1 MICVYDVGEN
11 HYDRLGSC
19 VLTPIKGSHRQI
31 AGGSYE
37 LTLEHPIDAG
47 GKWTHLQNGAILKV
61 PVPEETIEDAMEG
74 LAADIYRTVAEA
86 ELREEPSEPQRINY
100 GEWNPS
106 NSYTV
111 GSKVTC
117 SGWNHRNWQ
126 CTFYDETSPQTY
138 VPPYNNNSWWK
149 QIADY
154 TSGSPVIV
162 KLPAG
167 ETLYLV
173 EAGEGW
179 YQVITPYGVQG
190 YIKADKVE
198 FVKHVEPGEITSHV
212 ITEQLFRITEVD
224 IDNEANKVTVK
235 ARHVSYDLNG
245 ILCEDMEISQASAAM
260 AISRIAQGLMMDY
273 NGAIA
278 TNLTDTAGTYTQ
290 SIKGRNGGFCLLD
303 PDRGVLPAFGAML
316 KRDNWDVFIMKK
328 KHTDRGYRIRYGKNA
343 KGINWQRKVQDLV
356 TRVVPVAKNEDG
368 SNLYLPEKWVDS
380 THIGEYPTVIM
391 EWLRVD
397 GQVGKDDG
405 TGTDTVWTAEN
416 LYTEMRTKAGERFSV
431 DKVDIPAE
439 EVTVNFEQLGDT
451 AEYPWMRERET
462 ILLYDKIQAIDERI
476 GLRMDLYVTE
486 IEYDIIRQKVTGV
499 KLSNT
504 DSYRERTVT
513 GFNVQDNSI
522 TPRKLTDE
530 VKDSFMA
537 SAVGVMPNYA
547 NANTWKPNTASTEG
561 YVQKGEGNENKVWAT
576 NGNGEPGWRTPGTYS
591 LPLATDGTRGGVQI
605 GYTQS
610 GKNYPVQLD
619 GEKMYVN
626 VPWSQ
631 RPVVDNL
638 TSTDTDKSLSANQ
651 GKVLNDTKFDKTGG
665 TVYNSAR
672 ETPLSI
678 KSNSGTAYIGF
689 INSSDEYNG
698 WLYITSGHK
707 AGAYYNSGFHHF
719 ALESDAVKSISR
731 SGTTF
736 TATRC
741 DGTTFTFDQQD
752 TNTWRGIQN
761 NLTSTSTTD
770 SLSAAMGKKL
780 NDEKLPYTGGTL
792 KGSTDTPLYIQSGN
806 SQRAFIGFKQQDGT
820 VNGYMYATEAN
831 KAGLYYNS
839 AYHHFAWESEA
850 IKNIT
855 RSGTTF
861 TVTRC
866 DGTTFTFTQQDTD
879 TKSSYALTDV
889 ALTWSGSYTGGD
901 YMLIHNGETGS
912 GGGALFR
919 AINRANTAAWVDNEH
934 KWVRIG
940 GDTLSGNLTVQYGGD
955 ACVYAI
961 NSNTSSTVILD
972 AGSGQEHGIWTRG
985 YYNGS
990 SFVSSPQWM
999 IYRNGAGTIIANGQ
1013 AMALRDRGNGSD
1025 ITARYSSGGV
1035 SSFSYGCVW
1044 NGYQI
1049 TYISKADMQSQIRRP
1064 MTGDTDHTPSDTN
1077 TCLSAAAGYELAHGY
1092 ARDNRVKYFN
1102 LSPAASTTVEI
1113 KSANSGYV
1121 VIWRLGT
1128 VSTYGIKFGTGTS
1141 VVNMLLSGTDYC
1153 SVTDN
1158 MQTVTIK
1165 NTHSSSNLRGFIFS
1179 NSYPGIGTD
1188 D

>member
-1 MICVYDVGEN
+1 MICIYDVGEN

-47 GKWTHLQNGAILKV
+47 GKWAHLQNGAILKV
-61 PVPEETIEDAMEG
+61 PVPEETIEDAREG
-74 LAADIYRTVAEA
+74 MAADIYRTVAEA
-86 ELREEPSEPQRINY
+86 ELREEPSEPQQINY
-100 GEWNPS
+100 NAWNPQT
-106 NSYTV
+106 SYTV

-126 CTFYDETSPQTY
+126 CTFYDASSPQTY
-138 VPPYNNNSWWK
+138 VPPYNNNTWWK

-224 IDNEANKVTVK
+224 IDNEANKVTAK

-260 AISRIAQGLMMDY
+260 AISRIAQGLMMEY
-273 NGAIA
+273 PGAIA

-380 THIGEYPTVIM
+380 THISEYPTVIM

-405 TGTDTVWTAEN
+405 TGTDTVWTLEN
-416 LYTEMRTKAGERFSV
+416 LYTEMRTKAGERFTV

-486 IEYDIIRQKVTGV
+486 IEYDVIRQKVTGV

-547 NANTWKPNTASTEG
+547 NSNTWKPNTASSEG
-561 YVQKGEGNENKVWAT
+561 YVQKGEGNANKVWAT
-576 NGNGEPGWRTPGTYS
+576 NGDGEPAWRTPGGYT
-591 LPLATDGTRGGVQI
+591 LPLAADGTRGGVQI

-610 GKNYPVQLD
+610 GKNYPVQLSGEKMFVNVPWTD
-619 GEKMYVN
+619 HYAWDDITGKPSSFYTLPLAANGTRGGVQVGFSTSAANRNYAVQLSGEKMYVN
-626 VPWSQ
+626 VPWTDHYAWADITGK
-631 RPVVDNL
+631 PNL
-638 TSTDTDKSLSANQ
+638 SGAAGGTDLTLITT
-651 GKVLNDTKFDKTGG
+651 NDRYNYNFAFMTAMNFEQVIPPIYSSNG
-665 TVYNSAR
+665 TVYHPAFKTGDYVYIEPGVLGESSGAIKVAKYDKALNAAVTASDFKARPSASSY
-672 ETPLSI
+672 TPFVINELRQKDQTI
-678 KSNSGTAYIGF
+678 IGGDKNGLAIYSNGNTHPPIDAGEYVYVENHGSLANGFYCAEGGIIMTDEALTSSNVVAAGEKGALNKMQYDIYNYIGYVRDDLSVKF
-689 INSSDEYNG
+689 DTYSFGYITVSAFESGLVDFGGNLENSDIRKIYVIISTASGIFQAVTYIGTIARTADNRYAVHLRRATSNDEIVGFYDGSSWTWDSLALNRKLKFGAWTNVTLPLNVSSDGFLSVFLNPS
-698 WLYITSGHK
+698 TT
-707 AGAYYNSGFHHF
+707 AGAYCRL
-719 ALESDAVKSISR
+719 A
-731 SGTTF
+731 
-736 TATRC
+736 
-741 DGTTFTFDQQD
+741 
-752 TNTWRGIQN
+752 
-761 NLTSTSTTD
+761 
-770 SLSAAMGKKL
+770 
-780 NDEKLPYTGGTL
+780 
-792 KGSTDTPLYIQSGN
+792 
-806 SQRAFIGFKQQDGT
+806 
-820 VNGYMYATEAN
+820 
-831 KAGLYYNS
+831 
-839 AYHHFAWESEA
+839 
-850 IKNIT
+850 
-855 RSGTTF
+855 
-861 TVTRC
+861 
-866 DGTTFTFTQQDTD
+866 
-879 TKSSYALTDV
+879 
-889 ALTWSGSYTGGD
+889 
-901 YMLIHNGETGS
+901 S
-912 GGGALFR
+912 GGGNPS
-919 AINRANTAAWVDNEH
+919 ITAVATTGEPV
-934 KWVRIG
+934 
-940 GDTLSGNLTVQYGGD
+940 
-955 ACVYAI
+955 
-961 NSNTSSTVILD
+961 TVIAPIKNND
-972 AGSGQEHGIWTRG
+972 
-985 YYNGS
+985 Y
-990 SFVSSPQWM
+990 
-999 IYRNGAGTIIANGQ
+999 IYQRMLTNGTISCRF
-1013 AMALRDRGNGSD
+1013 M
-1025 ITARYSSGGV
+1025 
-1035 SSFSYGCVW
+1035 
-1044 NGYQI
+1044 
-1049 TYISKADMQSQIRRP
+1049 P
-1064 MTGDTDHTPSDTN
+1064 
-1077 TCLSAAAGYELAHGY
+1077 
-1092 ARDNRVKYFN
+1092 
-1102 LSPAASTTVEI
+1102 
-1113 KSANSGYV
+1113 
-1121 VIWRLGT
+1121 
-1128 VSTYGIKFGTGTS
+1128 
-1141 VVNMLLSGTDYC
+1141 
-1153 SVTDN
+1153 
-1158 MQTVTIK
+1158 
-1165 NTHSSSNLRGFIFS
+1165 IFQ
-1179 NSYPGIGTD
+1179 
-1188 D
+1188 

>member
-47 GKWTHLQNGAILKV
+47 GKWAHLQNGAILKV
-61 PVPEETIEDAMEG
+61 PVPEETIEDAREG
-74 LAADIYRTVAEA
+74 MAADIYRTVAEA
-86 ELREEPSEPQRINY
+86 ELREEPSEPQQINY
-100 GEWNPS
+100 SEWNPAT
-106 NSYTV
+106 SYTV

-126 CTFYDETSPQTY
+126 CTFYDASSPQTY
-138 VPPYNNNSWWK
+138 VPPYNNNTWWK

-224 IDNEANKVTVK
+224 IDNEANKVTAK

-260 AISRIAQGLMMDY
+260 AISRIAQGLMMEY
-273 NGAIA
+273 PGAIA

-316 KRDNWDVFIMKK
+316 KRDNWDIFVMKK

-380 THIGEYPTVIM
+380 THISEYPTVIM

-405 TGTDTVWTAEN
+405 TGTDTVWTLEN
-416 LYTEMRTKAGERFSV
+416 LYTEMRTKAGERFTV
-431 DKVDIPAE
+431 DKVDVPAE

-486 IEYDIIRQKVTGV
+486 IEYDVIRQKVTGV

-547 NANTWKPNTASTEG
+547 NANTWKPNTASSEG
-561 YVQKGEGNENKVWAT
+561 YVAAGQGNNNKVWAT
-576 NGNGEPGWRTPGTYS
+576 NGSGEPAWRNAGSYT
-591 LPLATDGTRGGVQI
+591 LPLAADGTRGGVQI

-610 GKNYPVQLD
+610 GKNYPVQLSGEKMYVNVPWTD
-619 GEKMYVN
+619 HYAWDDITGKPATATRWPSWDEVTGKPSSFYTLPLAANGTRGGVQVGYTTSGKNYAVQLSGEKMYVN
-626 VPWSQ
+626 VPWSDTTYSAGTGISISGTTITNDLNGAINALSEGTSEADGADYLVAQ
-631 RPVVDNL
+631 WVGGGTTNKTYLRRPVSKVVNKTVVDTALGTNATHGNAFYRKDGTWVVPTGTTYSNGTGINLNGTVFSANAYQILGSLGVWSADPTDTTYFIRQDTAGSEQFGRVPFSTVWNYIRGKADTRYVWKSGDTMTGTLTLLNSGAGNSPSLVFQRGSASDNYTDIQMFNQTGSLMFQKRDNTTGNQWSTISWIDSGGIYQGKAAIALNYSNDL
-638 TSTDTDKSLSANQ
+638 TSTHSGYSLEQ
-651 GKVLNDTKFDKTGG
+651 
-665 TVYNSAR
+665 
-672 ETPLSI
+672 P
-678 KSNSGTAYIGF
+678 
-689 INSSDEYNG
+689 
-698 WLYITSGHK
+698 
-707 AGAYYNSGFHHF
+707 
-719 ALESDAVKSISR
+719 
-731 SGTTF
+731 
-736 TATRC
+736 
-741 DGTTFTFDQQD
+741 
-752 TNTWRGIQN
+752 
-761 NLTSTSTTD
+761 
-770 SLSAAMGKKL
+770 
-780 NDEKLPYTGGTL
+780 
-792 KGSTDTPLYIQSGN
+792 
-806 SQRAFIGFKQQDGT
+806 
-820 VNGYMYATEAN
+820 
-831 KAGLYYNS
+831 
-839 AYHHFAWESEA
+839 
-850 IKNIT
+850 
-855 RSGTTF
+855 
-861 TVTRC
+861 
-866 DGTTFTFTQQDTD
+866 
-879 TKSSYALTDV
+879 
-889 ALTWSGSYTGGD
+889 
-901 YMLIHNGETGS
+901 
-912 GGGALFR
+912 
-919 AINRANTAAWVDNEH
+919 
-934 KWVRIG
+934 
-940 GDTLSGNLTVQYGGD
+940 
-955 ACVYAI
+955 
-961 NSNTSSTVILD
+961 
-972 AGSGQEHGIWTRG
+972 
-985 YYNGS
+985 
-990 SFVSSPQWM
+990 
-999 IYRNGAGTIIANGQ
+999 
-1013 AMALRDRGNGSD
+1013 
-1025 ITARYSSGGV
+1025 
-1035 SSFSYGCVW
+1035 
-1044 NGYQI
+1044 
-1049 TYISKADMQSQIRRP
+1049 
-1064 MTGDTDHTPSDTN
+1064 
-1077 TCLSAAAGYELAHGY
+1077 AGYDLAHGY
-1092 ARDNRVKYFN
+1092 ARDNRVLYLN
-1102 LSPAASTTVEI
+1102 LSPGAQASIEI
-1113 KSANSGYV
+1113 KSANGGYA
-1121 VIWRLGT
+1121 VIWRLGKANSHG
-1128 VSTYGIKFGTGTS
+1128 VKFGSGDNCINI
-1141 VVNMLLSGTDYC
+1141 VLNGTDYLG
-1153 SVTDN
+1153 VTYN
-1158 MQTVTIK
+1158 MQTVTFK
-1165 NTHSSSNLRGFIFS
+1165 NNNSSYHIRGWVFYNGDPGLNLD
-1179 NSYPGIGTD
+1179 PAD
-1188 D
+1188 

>member
-61 PVPEETIEDAMEG
+61 PVPEETIEDAREG
-74 LAADIYRTVAEA
+74 MAADIYRTVAEA
-86 ELREEPSEPQRINY
+86 ELREEPSEPQQINY
-100 GEWNPS
+100 NAWNPS
-106 NSYTV
+106 TSYTV

-224 IDNEANKVTVK
+224 IDNEANKVTAK

-245 ILCEDMEISQASAAM
+245 ILCEDMEISQANAAM

-273 NGAIA
+273 PGAIA

-316 KRDNWDVFIMKK
+316 KRDNWDIFVMKK
-328 KHTDRGYRIRYGKNA
+328 KHPDRGYRIRYGKNA
-343 KGINWQRKVQDLV
+343 KGISWQRKVQDLV

-405 TGTDTVWTAEN
+405 TGTDTVWTLEN

-504 DSYRERTVT
+504 DNYRERTVT

-530 VKDSFMA
+530 VKDSFLA

-547 NANTWKPNTASTEG
+547 NSNTWKPNTASTEG
-561 YVQKGEGNENKVWAT
+561 YVQKGDGNANKVWAT
-576 NGNGEPGWRTPGTYS
+576 NGSGEPGWRTPGGYT
-591 LPLATDGTRGGVQI
+591 LPLAADGTRGGVQI

-626 VPWSQ
+626 VPW
-631 RPVVDNL
+631 
-638 TSTDTDKSLSANQ
+638 TDTKAWDSITGKPETATRWPAWGEVTGKPETFAPSAHTHAWSEVTGKPDTATRWPTWNEVTGKPSSFYTLPLAANGTRGGVQVGYTQSGQNYPVQLSGEKMYVNVPWSDTTYLAGSGLSLSGTTFSVSNGLLSTNYAVRIDTSSGGWALIEPGYARNGFMLKSIRFQANAPNWAL
-651 GKVLNDTKFDKTGG
+651 GSYSAGIAFGGDDTKGVITVGYDSPKVKIAGGNGDSPVWYFGLTG
-665 TVYNSAR
+665 
-672 ETPLSI
+672 
-678 KSNSGTAYIGF
+678 
-689 INSSDEYNG
+689 
-698 WLYITSGHK
+698 TSGK
-707 AGAYYNSGFHHF
+707 TYNFDSP
-719 ALESDAVKSISR
+719 VTSISR

-736 TATRC
+736 TATQA
-741 DGTTFTFDQQD
+741 GGGTFTFDQQD
-752 TNTWRGIQN
+752 TNTWRGIQD
-761 NLTSTSTTD
+761 NLTSSTNTTE
-770 SLSAAMGKKL
+770 SLSAKQGYLLANGSAR
-780 NDEKLPYTGGTL
+780 DSTKLPLAGGTM
-792 KGSTDTPLYIQSGN
+792 SGK
-806 SQRAFIGFKQQDGT
+806 I
-820 VNGYMYATEAN
+820 
-831 KAGLYYNS
+831 YN
-839 AYHHFAWESEA
+839 YQMRF
-850 IKNIT
+850 
-855 RSGTTF
+855 
-861 TVTRC
+861 
-866 DGTTFTFTQQDTD
+866 
-879 TKSSYALTDV
+879 L
-889 ALTWSGSYTGGD
+889 
-901 YMLIHNGETGS
+901 
-912 GGGALFR
+912 
-919 AINRANTAAWVDNEH
+919 
-934 KWVRIG
+934 
-940 GDTLSGNLTVQYGGD
+940 
-955 ACVYAI
+955 
-961 NSNTSSTVILD
+961 
-972 AGSGQEHGIWTRG
+972 
-985 YYNGS
+985 
-990 SFVSSPQWM
+990 QW
-999 IYRNGAGTIIANGQ
+999 
-1013 AMALRDRGNGSD
+1013 
-1025 ITARYSSGGV
+1025 
-1035 SSFSYGCVW
+1035 
-1044 NGYQI
+1044 
-1049 TYISKADMQSQIRRP
+1049 
-1064 MTGDTDHTPSDTN
+1064 TPSDTDN
-1077 TCLSAAAGYELAHGY
+1077 NSYGTSWYGIGRYLPSGDREWLSIANYWGINLHARNNDTVRINGNIIVNGGNYTSYYRPMTSDCTTVPTNTSTCLSGSAGYNLAHGH
-1092 ARDNRVKYFN
+1092 ARDSRVKYFN
-1102 LSPAASTTVEI
+1102 LSPGAVTTFWI
-1113 KSANSGYV
+1113 NGANSGYV
-1121 VIWRLGT
+1121 IIWRLGAAN
-1128 VSTYGIKFGTGTS
+1128 SYGIKFGTGTS
-1141 VVNMLLSGTDYC
+1141 IVNMMLTGTDYC
-1153 SVTDN
+1153 GVTDN
-1158 MQTVTIK
+1158 NMTVTIK
-1165 NTHSSSNLRGFIFS
+1165 NNNANYHLRGWVF
-1179 NSYPGIGTD
+1179 NNTERADQPDVTD
-1188 D
+1188 